1 MSEFALSS
9 QEETPNRKKI
19 GFSSLLLSDF
29 HLLCSFILSHPFYFS
44 YLLFFSPYIFKV
56 LSFLSPLFVTTTLLL
71 LALLSTL
78 HVQDTCPDSESLEA
92 QPSFLFSY
100 CSKLGSVLEHK
111 FEINDDEGIKSVEE
125 LEAYKMVVEACSMEL
140 RTSENEMCS
149 DELTFVDKFCSHES
163 TVPEALTDETREE
176 HVEIKPLKLE
186 DVIDLEKEEE
196 TKKFE
201 KEEEEEEEFKKCEK
215 EEEEEHKVKTKSDV
229 VLDNEEEPTKE
240 ESKAQKVDLVGD
252 GNDESYNFPKL
263 SNFLG
268 EGKRNEVITKKEE
281 EEDNVSLQSFGSMR
295 KEKEWRRTLACKL
308 FEERHNADVGQGMDQ
323 LWETY
328 ETQTEKKHQT
338 EEEKKKLKKKTK
350 SMMKTKSIIEKEV
363 IVEEDDDDV
372 IDHQQLCC
380 LQALKF
386 STGKMHLGIARPNL
400 LKLSKAFK
408 GIGRFYNANKH
419 SKNA

>member
-1 MSEFALSS
+1 MSEVALSS
-9 QEETPNRKKI
+9 QEESTPSRKKI
-19 GFSSLLLSDF
+19 GLSSLLLSDF
-29 HLLCSFILSHPFYFS
+29 HLFCSFIFSHPFYFS
-44 YLLFFSPYIFKV
+44 YLLFFSPYIFKI
-56 LSFLSPLFVTTTLLL
+56 LSFLSPLFVTTTLLI

-78 HVQDTCPDSESLEA
+78 HVHETCLDSESLET
-92 QPSFLFSY
+92 QPSFLFSF

-111 FEINDDEGIKSVEE
+111 FDINDEGFKSLED
-125 LEAYKMVVEACSMEL
+125 LEAYKMVVEACSIQCA
-140 RTSENEMCS
+140 SDNEICS

-163 TVPEALTDETREE
+163 TVSEALTDETREE
-176 HVEIKPLKLE
+176 QVEIQPLKLE
-186 DVIDLEKEEE
+186 DVIVLEKEEE
-196 TKKFE
+196 T
-201 KEEEEEEEFKKCEK
+201 KKCEK
-215 EEEEEHKVKTKSDV
+215 EEEEEQKVKPESDV

-252 GNDESYNFPKL
+252 FNNESYDLPKL
-263 SNFLG
+263 SKFLG
-268 EGKRNEVITKKEE
+268 EGKRNEATKKE

-350 SMMKTKSIIEKEV
+350 SMLKTKSIEKEV
-363 IVEEDDDDV
+363 IVEEEDHDDG

-386 STGKMHLGIARPNL
+386 STGKMHMGIARPNL

-419 SKNA
+419 SKKA

>member
-19 GFSSLLLSDF
+19 GFSSLLLSYF

-44 YLLFFSPYIFKV
+44 YLLFFSPYIFKI

-78 HVQDTCPDSESLEA
+78 HVQDTCPDSESLET
-92 QPSFLFSY
+92 QPSFLFSF
-100 CSKLGSVLEHK
+100 CKKLGSVLEHK
-111 FEINDDEGIKSVEE
+111 FEVNDDEGFKSLEE

-140 RTSENEMCS
+140 PASENEMCS
-149 DELTFVDKFCSHES
+149 NELTFVDKFCSHES

-176 HVEIKPLKLE
+176 HVEIKPLKFE
-186 DVIDLEKEEE
+186 DVIDLDKEEE
-196 TKKFE
+196 T
-201 KEEEEEEEFKKCEK
+201 KKCEK
-215 EEEEEHKVKTKSDV
+215 EEEEEHKVKPKRDV

-252 GNDESYNFPKL
+252 SNHESYDFPKL
-263 SNFLG
+263 SDFLG

-338 EEEKKKLKKKTK
+338 EEDKKKLKKKTK
-350 SMMKTKSIIEKEV
+350 SMMKTKSIEKEV
-363 IVEEDDDDV
+363 IVEEEDDDV

-419 SKNA
+419 SKKA

>member
-1 MSEFALSS
+1 MSELALSS
-9 QEETPNRKKI
+9 QEESPSSNKI
-19 GFSSLLLSDF
+19 GLSSLLLSDF
-29 HLLCSFILSHPFYFS
+29 HLFCSFVLTHPFYFS
-44 YLLFFSPYIFKV
+44 YLLFFSPYIFKI

-78 HVQDTCPDSESLEA
+78 HVQDTCLDSESLET
-92 QPSFLFSY
+92 QPSFLFSF

-111 FEINDDEGIKSVEE
+111 FDVNNEGFKSLEE
-125 LEAYKMVVEACSMEL
+125 LEAYKMVVEACSMECA
-140 RTSENEMCS
+140 SENEICS

-163 TVPEALTDETREE
+163 TVSESSTDETLEE
-176 HVEIKPLKLE
+176 QVEIQPLKFE
-186 DVIDLEKEEE
+186 DVIVLEKEEE
-196 TKKFE
+196 TKK
-201 KEEEEEEEFKKCEK
+201 CEK
-215 EEEEEHKVKTKSDV
+215 EEVEEQKVKHKSDV
-229 VLDNEEEPTKE
+229 VLDNREEPTKE

-252 GNDESYNFPKL
+252 SNNESYDLPKL

-268 EGKRNEVITKKEE
+268 EGEGKRNVVTKNE

-328 ETQTEKKHQT
+328 ETQTEKKQQT

-350 SMMKTKSIIEKEV
+350 SMMKTKSIEKEV
-363 IVEEDDDDV
+363 IVEEEDDDG

-419 SKNA
+419 SKKA